1 MRALAHDVCSLH
13 SSSTRHSATARL
25 FAPTPSNSRDQ
36 KLSYIDVQYQARY
49 ATFGG
54 GAITPAVKFLLIANI
69 SVFIL
74 QTFVDYRLV
83 YFFGLVPQLVWQDL
97 YLWQLFTY
105 QFLHGGLF
113 HLLFNM
119 LALWMFG
126 CDLER
131 RWGTSF
137 FLKYYFVCA
146 VGGGI
151 LNTLLAPNQMV
162 PSIGASGGVYGI
174 LLAYGL
180 IYPNQIIYF
189 YFLFPIKMKHFVW
202 IIGAIALYSSITSG
216 QSGIAHI
223 AHLGGM
229 LFGYLYLRGGNPV
242 DSLKLYLA
250 KRRLARLKRRFHVF
264 QGGKDDDSKP
274 TLH

>member
-1 MRALAHDVCSLH
+1 ML
-13 SSSTRHSATARL
+13 
-25 FAPTPSNSRDQ
+25 
-36 KLSYIDVQYQARY
+36 
-49 ATFGG
+49 GG
-54 GAITPAVKFLLIANI
+54 GAITPAVKFLLIANTA
-69 SVFIL
+69 VFVV

-83 YFFGLVPQLVWQDL
+83 YFFGLVPQLVWNNL

-126 CDLER
+126 GDLER
-131 RWGTSF
+131 RWGSIF
-137 FLKYYFVCA
+137 FLKYYFVS
-146 VGGGI
+146 VLGGGI
-151 LNTLLAPNQMV
+151 LNALLTPNQMV

-180 IYPNQIIYF
+180 IYPNQIVYF

-202 IIGAIALYSSITSG
+202 IIGAISLYSSIATG
-216 QSGIAHI
+216 QSGIAHL

-229 LFGYLYLRGGNPV
+229 GFGYFYLRWGNPL
-242 DSLKLYLA
+242 DRFKLYLDQ
-250 KRRLARLKRRFHVF
+250 RRLARIKRRFHLV

-274 TLH
+274 TVH